1 MPWERL
7 IEFRPERIDKEASF
21 ASRESEA
28 RYAAM
33 SQLHR
38 TGSESAKRTTV
49 GVMRAISNFVR

>member
-28 RYAAM
+28 RYVT

-38 TGSESAKRTTV
+38 TGSESARRTTV
-49 GVMRAISNFVR
+49 GVMRAISNFV